1 MQPPF
6 VKSDS
11 LSLVHQD
18 PFHSENLAEAKDQD
32 SDNRALIDALTNS
45 KIYREY
51 ERAFSNMT
59 GLSMT
64 LQPVDPWKLPH
75 HGKRNENHFCALIS
89 RWGRVCA
96 SCLQVQAR
104 LVEKAAMDAQ
114 TISCP
119 TGLCEIAVPVRLS
132 GRLIGFLQTGQLFR
146 KKPNPRQFAR
156 TARLMAKWGVDLP
169 SPVLKKAYFA
179 SRHLSHEQQESLIK
193 LLTIFAQHLAMLS
206 NQVFIERENA
216 EPPSITRAREHIQE
230 FHAEELSLGRV
241 AKAVNMSPFHFCKV
255 FKKTTGINFTDYVS
269 RVRIEKSKNL
279 LINPHLRVSEIAFAV
294 GFQSLTH
301 FNRVFR
307 RLLGQSPSDYRA
319 QSTAQWNPDPKAAGT
334 PGPAP
339 FSPPKTAAAKND
351 EQLPKTVKSGGAV
364 GGNLTG
370 PKFSAN

>member
-1 MQPPF
+1 MN
-6 VKSDS
+6 
-11 LSLVHQD
+11 L
-18 PFHSENLAEAKDQD
+18 FHPESLAETNDQD
-32 SDNRALIDALTNS
+32 SDNRALVDALTNS

-75 HGKRNENHFCALIS
+75 HGKHHENHFCALIS

-104 LVEKAAMDAQ
+104 LCEKASIEAQ
-114 TISCP
+114 MVACP
-119 TGLCEIAVPVRLS
+119 TGLNEIAVPVRLS

-146 KKPNPRQFAR
+146 RKPNPRQFAR
-156 TARLMAKWGVDLP
+156 TSRLLAKWGVDVPLP
-169 SPVLKKAYFA
+169 TLKKAYFSSKVL
-179 SRHLSHEQQESLIK
+179 SRDQHDSLIK

-216 EPPSITRAREHIQE
+216 EPPSITRAREYIQE

-307 RLLGQSPSDYRA
+307 KLLGQSPSDYRT
-319 QSTAQWNPDPKAAGT
+319 QSLAQWDPANPSPATPSAVSPAGAAT
-334 PGPAP
+334 KPG
-339 FSPPKTAAAKND
+339 STKND
-351 EQLPKTVKSGGAV
+351 EQLPKTVKSLGAV
-364 GGNLTG
+364 GVNLSESR
-370 PKFSAN
+370 SADKSNPIY